1 MYAEYKYRSTYI
13 YMLMLVVSIN
23 IFIFWNEILVFLL
36 NPLESIILKN
46 NNLIIHKILNE
57 HYIIED
63 IGSDSSIDL
72 NSDIINNN
80 ELPYFE
86 INISNFESIDNVFF
100 IIYFLFFIGIVSPY
114 IIYQI
119 MLFLNPILKET
130 EYKYLKYSFIKYSL
144 LLFIS
149 YTIIYNISIPIILRN
164 ILVATEEISYYEF
177 EMELTIER
185 YLWQIVKIIIIQST
199 ILLYTITNNKNLSNI
214 TILFIILII
223 IFSVSNIIELFYYII
238 IFALCY
244 YIKKVIF
251 YIILLKYNYCFS
263 LYRNTYY

>member
-1 MYAEYKYRSTYI
+1 M
-13 YMLMLVVSIN
+13 
-23 IFIFWNEILVFLL
+23 

-46 NNLIIHKILNE
+46 NNLIIHKILHE

-63 IGSDSSIDL
+63 IGSNSSIDL

-86 INISNFESIDNVFF
+86 INISNFESIENIFF

-130 EYKYLKYSFIKYSL
+130 EYQYLKYSSIKYSL

-149 YTIIYNISIPIILRN
+149 YIIIYNVSIPIILRN

-199 ILLYTITNNKNLSNI
+199 ILLYVIINNKNLSNI
-214 TILFIILII
+214 TILVIICII

-244 YIKKVIF
+244 YIKKLIF
-251 YIILLKYNYCFS
+251 YITLLKYNYCFS
-263 LYRNTYY
+263 LHRNIYY